1 MALTVQIK
9 PEIEAELAA
18 QAAALGLDVSA
29 YAAAVLEQAVVQ
41 PAAAFRHKSPK
52 EIRAWLDSMAE
63 FSDQI
68 PPTPGETFPRDM
80 IYQDHD

>member
-1 MALTVQIK
+1 MTLTIEIK
-9 PEIEAELAA
+9 PEIEARLAA
-18 QAAALGLDVSA
+18 QAAARGLDLSA

-41 PAAAFRHKSPK
+41 PGASLRHKSPE
-52 EIRAWLDSMAE
+52 EIRAWLDSMTE

-68 PPTPGETFPRDM
+68 PPMPGETFSRQM